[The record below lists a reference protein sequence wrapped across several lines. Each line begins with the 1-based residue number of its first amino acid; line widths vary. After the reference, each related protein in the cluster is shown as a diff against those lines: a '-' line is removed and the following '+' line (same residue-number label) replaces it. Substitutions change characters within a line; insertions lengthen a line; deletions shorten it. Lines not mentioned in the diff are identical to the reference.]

1 MTEQFREQE
10 VEKQRR
16 EEEQEPVIV
25 ADRKG
30 IVVVWPD
37 RHTQRFS
44 WSVLRQASMMGM
56 LPAVASGPVTG
67 R

>member
-1 MTEQFREQE
+1 MERE

-16 EEEQEPVIV
+16 EEEQEPIIV

-37 RHTQRFS
+37 QHTQRFS
-44 WSVLRQASMMGM
+44 WSLLRQASMIGM
-56 LPAVASGPVTG
+56 LPAVASGPLNG
-67 R
+67 Q

>member
-1 MTEQFREQE
+1 MTQQFSGQE
-10 VEKQRR
+10 VEQQRR
-16 EEEQEPVIV
+16 EEEQEPIIV

-44 WSVLRQASMMGM
+44 WSVLRQVSVMGM
-56 LPAVASGPVTG
+56 LPAVAGGSLNGQ
-67 R
+67 

>member
-1 MTEQFREQE
+1 MAQQLREQE
-10 VEKQRR
+10 IGTQWPG
-16 EEEQEPVIV
+16 EEQEPIIV

-44 WSVLRQASMMGM
+44 WSILRQASMVG
-56 LPAVASGPVTG
+56 LPPALGKEQLSKQ
-67 R
+67 